1 MPRSSRQG
9 AIPSELGDLID
20 ELDDIQRRLRTIEAP
35 SGEALGNTVA
45 KLAALVA
52 DIQAQLDAYLAGRY
66 TNAQIDSKDAA
77 VQAQIS
83 PTANAAVSS
92 AFAGS
97 PTVGGN
103 LQVNGELRVP
113 NAYGF
118 DITYTR
124 RTAWWG
130 NDGRAGYASSS
141 RTKKTSI
148 RPANAAELAA
158 LLDVEPKSF
167 IYRPEIARRT
177 RLRINDGIDYVPARE
192 LGLLAE
198 ELDEAGLGFFVY
210 HNDETGEPEGIEYGM
225 LTVALLSIAR
235 GQRDELGEIRRR
247 LELLE
252 GDR

>member
-66 TNAQIDSKDAA
+66 TNSQIDSKDAA
-77 VQAQIS
+77 VAAQIS
-83 PTANAAVSS
+83 PAINATL
-92 AFAGS
+92 AGNV
-97 PTVGGN
+97 TVG
-103 LQVNGELRVP
+103 GELRVP
-113 NAYGF
+113 DAYGF

-141 RTKKTSI
+141 RKKKTSI
-148 RPANAAELAA
+148 RPADAAELAR

>member
-1 MPRSSRQG
+1 MRSSRQG

-20 ELDDIQRRLRTIEAP
+20 ELDDIQRRLRILEAP
-35 SGEALGNTVA
+35 SGESLNSTVA

-52 DIQAQLDAYLAGRY
+52 DIQAELDAYLAGRY
-66 TNAQIDSKDAA
+66 TNTDIDNKDAA

-83 PTANAAVSS
+83 PAVSS
-92 AFAGS
+92 GIASAFGGS

-103 LQVNGELRVP
+103 LTVNGEMRVP
-113 NAYGF
+113 NAYNT
-118 DITYTR
+118 DITWTR
-124 RTAWWG
+124 RTGWWG

-148 RPANAAELAA
+148 RPANAAELVR

-177 RLRINDGIDYVPARE
+177 RLRINEGIDYVPARE

-198 ELDEAGLGFFVY
+198 ELDDAGLGFFVY
-210 HNDETGEPEGIEYGM
+210 HNEETGAPEGIEYGM
-225 LTVALLSIAR
+225 LTVALLAIAR
-235 GQRDELGEIRRR
+235 EQRGELDEIRRR
-247 LELLE
+247 LDSLE